1 MFDRITA
8 VEGKFLSFKVRLLI
22 STILISLRFQ
32 QLPKIKIGPKDDDE
46 KNMCQKI
53 FNKFL
58 WYIGTARNFI
68 VVVMSTIISYV
79 LIENDRGDVLKTIGH
94 VPQGLPE
101 FKFPLFTVP
110 EMKNETGDVIQQGE
124 TFWEMISY
132 MNIGLLAVPLI
143 ALIETMSINKSAARG
158 KPVDATQEYA
168 HHLSSLVERFFD

>member
-1 MFDRITA
+1 
-8 VEGKFLSFKVRLLI
+8 
-22 STILISLRFQ
+22 
-32 QLPKIKIGPKDDDE
+32 
-46 KNMCQKI
+46 
-53 FNKFL
+53 
-58 WYIGTARNFI
+58 
-68 VVVMSTIISYV
+68 MSTVISYV

-110 EMKNETGDVIQQGE
+110 EIKNETGDVIQQGE

-158 KPVDATQEYA
+158 KPVDATQE
-168 HHLSSLVERFFD
+168 